1 MSVYRIMSFA
11 RLCELF
17 EYRRFT
23 LVRPEKWDDPFENYL
38 SSAVYRRGSS
48 TIEIGGRRSIFGS
61 CWTRRAASD
70 AMWRIYSSDKT
81 SVRVKTT
88 PLRLANSLDSALAKR
103 SAAQGFIGRVEYLPE
118 RDIVSTARD
127 RAIAL
132 YKSTTREAIASTY
145 LFKRNP
151 FSHEAEVR
159 VLVVDGNAR
168 PAAGGLLHLPLNPS
182 ELVESI
188 LVDPR
193 APDSMVEM
201 YKRHLQAAYGFKKHV
216 AKSTIYRPP
225 KPLVID
231 LGKK

>member
-1 MSVYRIMSFA
+1 M
-11 RLCELF
+11 
-17 EYRRFT
+17 
-23 LVRPEKWDDPFENYL
+23 
-38 SSAVYRRGSS
+38 
-48 TIEIGGRRSIFGS
+48 
-61 CWTRRAASD
+61 
-70 AMWRIYSSDKT
+70 
-81 SVRVKTT
+81 
-88 PLRLANSLDSALAKR
+88 
-103 SAAQGFIGRVEYLPE
+103 PE
-118 RDIVSTARD
+118 RDIVGTARD

-168 PAAGGLLHLPLNPS
+168 PAAGGLLHLPLDPN
-182 ELVESI
+182 ELIETI

-201 YKRHLQAAYGFKKHV
+201 YKRHLQSAYGFKKHV
-216 AKSTIYRPP
+216 AKSTLYRPP
-225 KPLVID
+225 KPLVIE